1 MFNLFKKDKCKYCYC
16 GYPMKPERI
25 EQTDMRILYGNEL
38 RINQSGMPD
47 LVFHANYCPVCG
59 RSIGKCGG

>member
-1 MFNLFKKDKCKYCYC
+1 
-16 GYPMKPERI
+16 MKPERI

-38 RINQSGMPD
+38 IINQSGMPD

-59 RSIGKCGG
+59 RRIRICGG